1 YSSNNTDRAS
11 RRSAPM
17 FILRAPLSGERV
29 SVRFGPV
36 HGLLYIMG
44 RRHGRTLK
52 KIWQELDIPPWRRNH
67 IPLLFYNDKLITAMS
82 VFVTWEGA
90 VREHCAQWQ
99 LFWQPN
105 RVMVHCSPELEEN
118 SNQDGI
124 FLN

>member
-36 HGLLYIMG
+36 HGLLYIMW

-52 KIWQELDIPPWRRNH
+52 KIWQELDILPWRRNH
-67 IPLLFYNDKLITAMS
+67 IPFISDNSAKVLSIN
-82 VFVTWEGA
+82 
-90 VREHCAQWQ
+90 
-99 LFWQPN
+99 
-105 RVMVHCSPELEEN
+105 CSR
-118 SNQDGI
+118 
-124 FLN
+124 